1 MLPIKFKYYAIGATA
16 LLLVAATGIGVYK
29 YIAIKSENTTLLTEN
44 TRLSFDNQDLKIDL
58 GNEKRLREDT
68 EKVLAHFKDLTKE
81 NKESEHTNTV
91 IVEKIRQIDV
101 KTIKAET
108 INSLVSDLEGEW
120 ACINGCSYH

>member
-29 YIAIKSENTTLLTEN
+29 YIAIKSENTILLTEN

-91 IVEKIRQIDV
+91 IVEKIKQIDV
-101 KTIKAET
+101 KTVKAET

-120 ACINGCSYH
+120 ACINGCS

>member
-120 ACINGCSYH
+120 ACINGCY

>member
-1 MLPIKFKYYAIGATA
+1 MLPIKFKYYAMGATA

-29 YIAIKSENTTLLTEN
+29 YIAIQSENTTLLTEN

-91 IVEKIRQIDV
+91 IVEKIKQIDV
-101 KTIKAET
+101 KTVKAET

-120 ACINGCSYH
+120 ACINGCS